1 MTTDHVTIRSG
12 AYADSVALLQV
23 SRDVQRVPG
32 VVTAQVAMATPLNV
46 EVLTGLGFELPAGT
60 DANDLVVAIRLEA
73 DGDLDQ
79 ALAAVDRGLA
89 PTRSDGSPREAA
101 PRRTTASALADDPGL
116 VLVSVPGA
124 SALVE
129 AMDALDAGCDVMV
142 FSDNVPVSQEVTLK
156 RTAADRGLLVME
168 HDCGTAVVG
177 GVGLGFANATEPGP
191 VGIVAASGTG
201 CQQVLALLDHAGV
214 GVTSALGVGGRD
226 LSAEVGGT
234 STIEALRRL
243 DADDTVDLILVVSK
257 PPAPEAAAGSRS
269 TPPRCRPG
277 EAGVARSRPA
287 RPHGR
292 RRAGADAAVGRRSP
306 LAGVRVGLARRGQPI
321 RGLFVGGTT
330 CQEARIVV
338 EALAPGDHTF
348 VDFGDDDYTQGRAHP
363 MIDPTLRLEELRR
376 AAADP
381 ATGVLLLDV
390 VLGHGAEQD
399 PAAVLAP
406 VITESTAPVV
416 VAVVGT
422 RLDPQDRDRQVRVL
436 AEAGAEVHL
445 SNAAA
450 ARRAVE
456 ASGRCPMGARN
467 GSSPWGLTCWRR
479 PSPARPS
486 RSSGSTGDRRCPAPR
501 PTSRPSPPTHAVAT
515 PTGGPSRRCWASRR
529 TSSTSRPPPSCW
541 DSSAASSSTPVL
553 RSAGTGLPAR
563 SAAPSWAVPPSR
575 GWSPI
580 RTTPSRCS
588 SPATG

>member
-1 MTTDHVTIRSG
+1 MSTDHVTIRSG

-32 VVTAQVAMATPLNV
+32 VVTAQVAMATSLNV

-60 DANDLVVAIRLEA
+60 TANDLVVAIRLTD

-79 ALAAVDRGLA
+79 AVAAVDHGLA
-89 PTRSDGSPREAA
+89 PARRDGSTREDE
-101 PRRTTASALADDPGL
+101 PRRTTASALADGPGL

-142 FSDNVPVSQEVTLK
+142 FSDNVPVSQEIALK
-156 RTAADRGLLVME
+156 RVAAERGLLVMGP
-168 HDCGTAVVG
+168 DCGTAVVG
-177 GVGLGFANATEPGP
+177 GVGLGFANAVEPGP
-191 VGIVAASGTG
+191 VGVVAASGTG

-243 DADDTVDLILVVSK
+243 DADDTVELILVVSK
-257 PPAPEAAAGSRS
+257 PPAAEVADRIEEYAATLA
-269 TPPRCRPG
+269 TPVELALLGPG
-277 EAGVARSRPA
+277 QP
-287 RPHGR
+287 
-292 RRAGADAAVGRRSP
+292 DLTAAVE
-306 LAGVRVGLARRGQPI
+306 RVLARLSVDVPTWPVVGSAAPAGRGPI

-338 EALAPGDHTF
+338 EALDPGEHTF

-363 MIDPTLRLEELRR
+363 MIDPTLRLEEVRR

-381 ATGVLLLDV
+381 ATGALLLDV
-390 VLGHGAEQD
+390 VLGHGAEPD
-399 PAAVLAP
+399 PAALLAP
-406 VITESTAPVV
+406 VISEATAPVV

-456 ASGRCPMGARN
+456 LAGGGR
-467 GSSPWGLTCWRR
+467 
-479 PSPARPS
+479 
-486 RSSGSTGDRRCPAPR
+486 
-501 PTSRPSPPTHAVAT
+501 
-515 PTGGPSRRCWASRR
+515 
-529 TSSTSRPPPSCW
+529 
-541 DSSAASSSTPVL
+541 
-553 RSAGTGLPAR
+553 
-563 SAAPSWAVPPSR
+563 
-575 GWSPI
+575 
-580 RTTPSRCS
+580 
-588 SPATG
+588 